1 MMYWSDN
8 MNEEQRKKII
18 EENKEVKSKR
28 VPKDDIKESIMFAR
42 KYLEDTDY
50 IIIKLKEYEL
60 TNREVTNDYSEILQK
75 REEAREVIRENLSKL
90 D

>member
-1 MMYWSDN
+1 